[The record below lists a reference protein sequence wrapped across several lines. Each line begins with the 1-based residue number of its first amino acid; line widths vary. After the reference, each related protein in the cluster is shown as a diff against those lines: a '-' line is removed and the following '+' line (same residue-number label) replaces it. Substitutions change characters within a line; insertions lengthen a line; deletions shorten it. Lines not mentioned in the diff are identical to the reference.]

1 MANSKNWKKGFRP
14 NMGILLKK
22 ERGSRVGYR
31 KERLDRGI
39 KARSDTIFALTSY
52 REVLYLLFPRV
63 VTIAGLLLLPL
74 FLDIYWTKVLIITCV
89 IGVLALSWD
98 FIASAG
104 MFSLGQAMFFGVGG
118 YVAGILNHY
127 FGVPPLISIPVA
139 TVVGASLSTLFLGP
153 VLRLRGI
160 YFAMVTFVLP
170 LIIARIIEATGI
182 FGGIEG
188 LSALSPLPN
197 LWVAVYLIICAFFA
211 SLFGFRR
218 LMDADY
224 GLILKGMMDNDQAVM
239 AAGINIY
246 WYKAQALFVG
256 SAAAAFVGA
265 FMTHYYRF
273 VGLPAFAM
281 DYSILPVAATAVGG
295 PGGLAGAAIG
305 SFILVPLCE
314 SLRAIGSWRIVFYS
328 FLMVAFVVTVPEG
341 IFHYVARKYHQFQRW
356 VKTE

>member
-1 MANSKNWKKGFRP
+1 
-14 NMGILLKK
+14 MGILLKDG
-22 ERGSRVGYR
+22 RRSTQGYR

-52 REVLYLLFPRV
+52 REALYLLFPRMVAV
-63 VTIAGLLLLPL
+63 VGLLSLPL
-74 FLDIYWTKVLIITCV
+74 FLDIYWTKVVIITCV

-104 MFSLGQAMFFGVGG
+104 MFSLGQAMFFGLGG
-118 YVAGILNHY
+118 YIAGILNRY
-127 FGVPPLISIPVA
+127 FGVSPLIGIPVA
-139 TVVGASLSTLFLGP
+139 TVVGASLSTLLLGP

-170 LIIARIIEATGI
+170 LIMMRIIEATGI

-197 LWVAVYLIICAFFA
+197 LWVAVYLIIGAFFA
-211 SLFGFRR
+211 ALFGFRR
-218 LMDADY
+218 VMDADY
-224 GLILKGMMDNDQAVM
+224 GIILKGMMDNDQAVM

-256 SAAAAFVGA
+256 SAAAAFAGA

-281 DYSILPVAATAVGG
+281 DYTILPVAAAVVGG
-295 PGGLAGAAIG
+295 PGGFAGAALG

-314 SLRAIGSWRIVFYS
+314 FLRAIGSWRIVFYS
-328 FLMVAFVVTVPEG
+328 FVMVVCVVAVPEG
-341 IFHYVARKYHQFQRW
+341 IFHYMARQYHQFQRW